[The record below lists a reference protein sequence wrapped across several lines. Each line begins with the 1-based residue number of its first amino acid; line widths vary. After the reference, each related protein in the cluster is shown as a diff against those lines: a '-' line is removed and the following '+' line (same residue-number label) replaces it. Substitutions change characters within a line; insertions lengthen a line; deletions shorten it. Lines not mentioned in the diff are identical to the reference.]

1 MTPPSYELIRSA
13 RRTLAL
19 EVSRDG
25 RVLVRAPMGLS
36 QKRID
41 AFAAAHQDWI
51 AAQQA
56 RQAQRRAAHPE
67 PSAAERAG
75 LIRKAQE
82 VLPAKT
88 AYYGNLM
95 NLHPTGITIT
105 GAEKRFGSCSAKN
118 RICYSWRLMAY
129 PEAAIDYVVVH
140 ELAHI
145 LHKNH
150 GKEFYACIESI
161 LPDWRARRNLLKE

>member
-82 VLPAKT
+82 PRRINFSSSTSKSVFTFLLPSAD
-88 AYYGNLM
+88 
-95 NLHPTGITIT
+95 
-105 GAEKRFGSCSAKN
+105 SCSSPPLE
-118 RICYSWRLMAY
+118 C
-129 PEAAIDYVVVH
+129 
-140 ELAHI
+140 
-145 LHKNH
+145 
-150 GKEFYACIESI
+150 ES
-161 LPDWRARRNLLKE
+161 

>member
-41 AFAAAHQDWI
+41 AFAAAHRDWI

-67 PSAAERAG
+67 PSASERADF
-75 LIRKAQE
+75 IRKAQE

-95 NLHPTGITIT
+95 NLHPTGVTIT
-105 GAEKRFGSCSAKN
+105 GTGYGHGVGMSQYGAKAMAQLGKTYREILSFYFTGITLEGAER
-118 RICYSWRLMAY
+118 
-129 PEAAIDYVVVH
+129 
-140 ELAHI
+140 
-145 LHKNH
+145 
-150 GKEFYACIESI
+150 
-161 LPDWRARRNLLKE
+161 